1 MLNCLYLISDLS
13 AMMISGEY
21 AVEVISPTGAL
32 SCTLPPLP
40 FQQFGHTHNK
50 NIICGGTNPLDD
62 EGQFCYN
69 LTSSGWKKSHTLLYG
84 RTGHT
89 SWDVDEGVMLLGG
102 HGSRTT
108 EIAKWD
114 GSTVETFRLKYQTL
128 YCPFMNSLTFISIY
142 TYYCIYLHILS

>member
-1 MLNCLYLISDLS
+1 
-13 AMMISGEY
+13 MMISGEY

-69 LTSSGWKKSHTLLYG
+69 LTSSGWKKSHTLLYE
-84 RTGHT
+84 RAGHS
-89 SWDVDEGVMLLGG
+89 SWAVADGVMLLGG
-102 HGSRTT
+102 YSRPKAT

-128 YCPFMNSLTFISIY
+128 YCSYITLHALLFHLFYLINHFNS
-142 TYYCIYLHILS
+142 

>member
-1 MLNCLYLISDLS
+1 MLNCLHLISDLS

-108 EIAKWD
+108 VIAKWD

-128 YCPFMNSLTFISIY
+128 YYSFMNSMTI
-142 TYYCIYLHILS
+142 IYLLLHLFYNHILS